1 MVSLV
6 ELDRK
11 DRAILSE
18 LDRNCRQSNAE
29 IARNLRLGKH
39 VVSYRIAQL
48 EKRGVIK
55 NYYSVIDMSRLGRQS
70 YRIYLKLHPMKK
82 EEYNGL
88 LEYLAA
94 SQSTWWVG
102 EMDGEWDVGFVVCVA
117 DHYEFEKFWD
127 AFTSEYQE
135 SIEQSRVSIYLRSH
149 TYSQTF
155 LLEGNEERREYVTG
169 AGGTAKIDGKD
180 IKLLG
185 VLANQAR
192 LGTLEIAKMT
202 GLTPVQVVYR
212 IKKLVKDGV
221 VRGFRANIF
230 LDDLTLYKVDFQ
242 LKSTS
247 KRKEMLAYAM
257 NEKWSI
263 YTDESIGFA
272 DFELDLLCPS
282 YQEFKE
288 AVERFKMKFFDEVRD
303 YRFEIYSRIVKL
315 RYF

>member
-1 MVSLV
+1 MVSLA

-18 LDRNCRQSNAE
+18 LDRDCRQSNAE
-29 IARNLRLGKH
+29 IARKLRLGKH

-48 EKRGVIK
+48 EKNGVIS

-70 YRIYLKLHPMKK
+70 YRIYLKVYPMKK
-82 EEYNGL
+82 EKYKEL
-88 LEYLAA
+88 LDYLAA
-94 SQSTWWVG
+94 SQSTWWLG
-102 EMDGEWDVGFVVCVA
+102 EMDGEWDVGFVVWVK

-127 AFTSEYQE
+127 AFTARFQE
-135 SIEQSRVSIYLRSH
+135 SIERSRVSVYLRFR
-149 TYSQTF
+149 TYSQAF
-155 LLEGNEERREYVTG
+155 LVDNNEERREYVTG
-169 AGGTAKIDGKD
+169 AGKTAKIDEKD
-180 IKLLG
+180 MKLLG

-192 LGTLEIAKMT
+192 AGTLEIAKMT
-202 GLTPVQVVYR
+202 GLTPVQVAYR

-221 VRGFRANIF
+221 VSGFRANIF

-247 KRKEMLAYAM
+247 RRKGMHAYAM
-257 NEKWSI
+257 TEKWCV

-282 YQEFKE
+282 HPEFKR
-288 AVERFKMKFFDEVRD
+288 AVERFKMKFFDDIRD
-303 YRFEIYSRIVKL
+303 YQFEIYSRVVKI